1 MARAASEVEAANGA
15 LAEIGEPPI
24 ASLDEPRAA
33 ARVCKSRFHDVRDA
47 LLREADWNFA
57 TAYVVPGLDA
67 TPGLGRLRNRYVL
80 PADCVKVRSVEGL
93 DVDDW
98 ALEASSVAPTA
109 SPILGGVLVTNATA
123 PRICYTR
130 IVEQPVLWDALF
142 LQVFQKRLA
151 AAIAPRIARS
161 QATAGRLN
169 GEAAA
174 LLKPA
179 KRRDSQEKARTQLPR
194 ETSWLSARRGGR
206 RPW

>member
-1 MARAASEVEAANGA
+1 MARAASETEAANGA

-57 TAYVVPGLDA
+57 TAWVIPGMDPA
-67 TPGLGRLRNRYVL
+67 PALGRLKNRYVL
-80 PADCVKVRSVEGL
+80 PPDCVKVRFVVGLETDEWAVE
-93 DVDDW
+93 
-98 ALEASSVAPTA
+98 AASVAPTA

-123 PRICYTR
+123 PNICYTR
-130 IVEQPVLWDALF
+130 IVAQPVLWDALF
-142 LQVFQKRLA
+142 LQVFQKRLG
-151 AAIAPRIARS
+151 AAIAPRIGRS
-161 QATAGRLN
+161 QAIAGRLN

-179 KRRDSQEKARTQLPR
+179 KRRDSQEKARTELPR
-194 ETSWLSARRGGR
+194 ITSWLAARYGGR

>member
-1 MARAASEVEAANGA
+1 MARAATETEAANGA

-57 TAYVVPGLDA
+57 TAWVVPGMDP
-67 TPGLGRLRNRYVL
+67 TPARGPLKKRYVL
-80 PADCVKVRSVEGL
+80 PPDCVKVRFVEGL
-93 DVDDW
+93 EEDEW
-98 ALEASSVAPTA
+98 ALEASSVDPTSA
-109 SPILGGVLVTNATA
+109 PILGGILVTNAAA
-123 PRICYTR
+123 PNVCYTR
-130 IVEQPVLWDALF
+130 IIQQPVLWDALF
-142 LQVFQKRLA
+142 LTVFQKRLGA
-151 AAIAPRIARS
+151 AAAPRIGRS
-161 QATAGRLN
+161 QAIAGRLN

-194 ETSWLSARRGGR
+194 ETSWLAARRGGR